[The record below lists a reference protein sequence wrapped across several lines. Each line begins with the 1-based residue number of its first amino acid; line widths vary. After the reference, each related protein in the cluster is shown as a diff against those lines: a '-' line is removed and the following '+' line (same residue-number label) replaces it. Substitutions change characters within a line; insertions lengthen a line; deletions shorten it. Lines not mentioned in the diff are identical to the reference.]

1 MLNEAISKL
10 VVFILSVI
18 LMMGFGAVVYHQF
31 MKAKVVKLAQQV
43 TELTDENKVLQDQY
57 SIAIKSDAFKLKVV
71 TDKID
76 ASAEGDKKI
85 KTAVSKLTPIRP
97 RHVALVPTVVENGSV
112 KTVVATGDQNN
123 DPLNL
128 LPADRIENVPV
139 TDLAERDV
147 DRQMSQENIDL
158 IHEIFTIVNTGEPQ

>member
-31 MKAKVVKLAQQV
+31 TKAKVVKLAQQV